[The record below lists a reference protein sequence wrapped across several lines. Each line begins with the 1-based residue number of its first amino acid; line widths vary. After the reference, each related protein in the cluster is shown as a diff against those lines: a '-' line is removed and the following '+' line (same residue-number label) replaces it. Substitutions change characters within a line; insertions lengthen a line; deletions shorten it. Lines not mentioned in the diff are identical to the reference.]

1 MEVWKQYKDTQY
13 AVSTHGRLM
22 NLLTQKLLA
31 GSISRQGYVK
41 FGMWHLAKCTTVA
54 VHRLVAETFLP
65 NPENKP
71 HVNHIDGVKH
81 NNAVLNL
88 EWTTVSENV
97 KHAYATGLALQGA
110 ESPHSKI
117 CEADVI
123 EMRRIFANKEMS
135 VAEVARQ
142 FGISAAAVSHI
153 KNGETWKS
161 VGGEITKAPYWCGKL
176 SPEDIPVIRS
186 MIASGKKDKEIADAF
201 GVNHGSINGIRHGK
215 NWKNY

>member
-1 MEVWKQYKDTQY
+1 MK
-13 AVSTHGRLM
+13 S
-22 NLLTQKLLA
+22 
-31 GSISRQGYVK
+31 
-41 FGMWHLAKCTTVA
+41 
-54 VHRLVAETFLP
+54 
-65 NPENKP
+65 
-71 HVNHIDGVKH
+71 

-88 EWTTVSENV
+88 EWTTVSENI

-110 ESPHSKI
+110 KSPHSKI
-117 CEADVI
+117 READVI

-142 FGISAAAVSHI
+142 FGISSAAASHI